1 MYEDLK
7 DEILKL
13 LSKNVRLDGRGLS
26 DYREV
31 VVEKGVS
38 KNAEGSARVKI
49 GDTEVIAGVK
59 MEVIKPYPDSPED
72 GSMMINVE
80 LTSLSSPDFE
90 IGPPSIYAVELARI
104 TDRGIRESKSIDTKK
119 LCITKGEKAWMI
131 IVDICTL
138 NDAGNMFDAIALA
151 ALAAIQDAVFPT
163 YDEETGSIDYK
174 KKTTTKIPMSKV
186 PVTVTV
192 FKYGNHLLVDPTD
205 DEGKVYD
212 ARLTVSVLDNGN
224 ICSLQK
230 GGDVAMTVEST
241 LDMIELARQKSQELR
256 SKL

>member
-7 DEILKL
+7 NEILKL
-13 LSKNVRLDGRGLS
+13 LSKQVRLDGRGPV

-31 VVEKGVS
+31 FVEKGVS

-59 MEVIKPYPDSPED
+59 MEVIKPYSDSPED
-72 GSMMINVE
+72 GSLMVNVE
-80 LTSLSSPDFE
+80 LTSLSSPEFE
-90 IGPPSIYAVELARI
+90 IGPPNIYAVELARI
-104 TDRGIRESKSIDTKK
+104 TDRGIRESKAIDTKK
-119 LCITKGEKAWMI
+119 LCIKKGEAAWMI
-131 IVDICTL
+131 VIDVCTL
-138 NDAGNMFDAIALA
+138 NDAGNMFDAVALA

-163 YDEETGSIDYK
+163 YDVETGAIDYK
-174 KKTTTKIPMSKV
+174 KKTAEKIPISKT

-192 FKYGNHLLVDPTD
+192 FKYGDSLVVDPTS
-205 DEGKVYD
+205 EEEKVYD
-212 ARLTVSVLDNGN
+212 SRLTVSVLDNNN

-230 GGDVAMTVEST
+230 GGDSAMTVEDT
-241 LDMIELARQKSQELR
+241 LSMIELAKQKSQELR

>member
-7 DEILKL
+7 NEMLKL
-13 LSKNVRLDGRGLS
+13 LSKNLRLDGRAPT

-31 VVEKGVS
+31 TVEKGIS

-49 GDTEVIAGVK
+49 GDTEVISGVK
-59 MEVIKPYPDSPED
+59 MEVIKPYSDSPED

-80 LTSLSSPDFE
+80 LTSLSSPEFE
-90 IGPPSIYAVELARI
+90 LGPPSIYAVELARI

-119 LCITKGEKAWMI
+119 LCIKKGEAAWMI
-131 IVDICTL
+131 VVDVCTL
-138 NDAGNMFDAIALA
+138 NDAGNMFDAVALA
-151 ALAAIQDAVFPT
+151 ALAAMQDAVFPA
-163 YDEETGSIDYK
+163 YDAETGALDYK
-174 KKTTTKIPMSKV
+174 NKTTEKLPISKS

-192 FKYGNHLLVDPTD
+192 FKYGDHLLLDPTS

-212 ARLTVSVLDNGN
+212 ARLTITVLENDN

-230 GGDVAMTVEST
+230 GGDSAITVEET
-241 LDMIELARQKSQELR
+241 LKMIELAKQRTKELR